1 MLNIKS
7 FIKRICM
14 VCLLVGV
21 RFFPRK
27 MVPGVRVVILHGI
40 RPDKYSKFEALIGK
54 WKEQWRIISPDDF
67 FAFLA
72 GQLTISEPALLI
84 TYDDGFASSVESWFT
99 VLKPQQI
106 RCLFF
111 ISTGFVDLNEEQS
124 YAFSTDNLKLN
135 GREINSC
142 EICGVNSEKL
152 KQFVAAGNFLG
163 SHTVSHAQLSKC
175 DQEQIETEVI
185 ASKRWLQEFLAR
197 QRFVP
202 NEVDDFA
209 YPFGD
214 VRSMSIDSFEVV
226 RKHFKRIYTGCRGL
240 NQPNTGPIIYRD
252 AISLDDPIFF
262 SEVYLSGILDV
273 IYRKRFAQYVSTIAG
288 SVDT

>member
-1 MLNIKS
+1 MLNIKRI
-7 FIKRICM
+7 IKRICM
-14 VCLLVGV
+14 VGLLIAV

-40 RPDKYSKFEALIGK
+40 RPDQYYKFEALIKK
-54 WKEQWRIISPDDF
+54 WKEKWRIIGPDDF
-67 FAFLA
+67 FAFLT
-72 GQLTISEPALLI
+72 GQLTILEPSLLI
-84 TYDDGFASSVESWFT
+84 TYDDGFASSIESWFA

-111 ISTGFVDLNEEQS
+111 VSTGFVDLNEEQS
-124 YAFSTDNLKLN
+124 YAFAIDNLKLN
-135 GREINSC
+135 ECEINSY
-142 EICGVNSEKL
+142 EICGVTSEKL

-163 SHTVSHAQLSKC
+163 SHTISHAKLSKC

-185 ASKRWLQEFLAR
+185 GSKRWLEEFLAR
-197 QRFVP
+197 QLIFP
-202 NEVDDFA
+202 KNVDDFA

-226 RKHFKRIYTGCRGL
+226 RKHFKRIYTGCRGI
-240 NQPNTGPIIYRD
+240 NYRNADPFVYRD

-262 SEVYLSGILDV
+262 
-273 IYRKRFAQYVSTIAG
+273 F
-288 SVDT
+288 